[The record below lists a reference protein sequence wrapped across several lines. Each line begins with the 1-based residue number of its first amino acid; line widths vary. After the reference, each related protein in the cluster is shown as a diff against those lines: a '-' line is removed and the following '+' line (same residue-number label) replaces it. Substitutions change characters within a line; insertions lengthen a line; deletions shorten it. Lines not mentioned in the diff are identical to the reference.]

1 MKRLFTLVFSLFI
14 YCAAFA
20 QAIYSIDVDVLID
33 EKGDARITQ
42 IWDTEAVDGTEWYIP
57 IGNLGQMKIKDLTVS
72 DENGTVFKTLD
83 SWDVDKDL
91 KWKSGKCGI
100 VDKGSGGVEVCWGKG
115 SYGHHTHTVAYTA
128 TGLVNGFTDYD
139 AFNFKFIN
147 DQLSSI
153 PGRVSVTIR
162 NGTGSGKWTSEKVK
176 VWGFGF
182 GGEIYVN
189 EKGEVVTYNTEP
201 LGRFSEV
208 IVMCRFDKG
217 IFHPWL
223 ERNRPFSEMF
233 NMAMEGSE
241 YTPPPARIDSLH
253 VSVLFNEEGG
263 AFVMEEWYVC
273 APPGRWRTL
282 RNSLRK
288 EKTPI
293 RDVKVKID
301 DDFLEEMSY
310 EDWKTHKT
318 SAVMGCYAFSENK
331 GGRVKAIRWA
341 NSKDGLQTFKIYYHL
356 DDAVKNLSD
365 CDGFCHLFINQDMTL
380 YPENIKLYIMYSG
393 INPENTSIEFGGME
407 GQCGVLH
414 RGAYVKATEAYISDE
429 SYLKVLVR
437 FDDSVFNLKTTPEDK
452 DWEKFSRRAIEDVS
466 ASDHYDESDFAA
478 SDWFYGILLALIAFF
493 TGRKVWRKTGHV
505 LHKGIFGT
513 TKVTSW
519 WRDIPFGGDMDPAA
533 WVLNNG
539 WKHDKPYKPKDL
551 IGAYFLKWIQDG
563 IVKVNLWGE
572 GRKQAATL
580 EFTVA
585 RLPEGTPMTEKDL
598 FEMAYLA
605 SGNNHILEKDEFNA
619 WARRHY
625 TTVDSWNTAVSR
637 RGIEWF
643 RSRSISAKLYP
654 PTLGPDGQKEAVQL
668 LGFKNYLS
676 DFTLVSERE
685 AAEVKLWKQYMIY
698 ATLFGI
704 ADKVSASFKK
714 LYPEI
719 YATYVSEIGLG
730 SMASFNVV
738 SDIGASFIAA
748 AIAAKP
754 TPTYS
759 SSGHSSGGGGWSGGG
774 GHTSHS
780 GGGGYSGGGHGG
792 GSR

>member
-1 MKRLFTLVFSLFI
+1 MKRLFNLLLFLFI

-33 EKGDARITQ
+33 DKGDARITQ
-42 IWDTEAVDGTEWYIP
+42 VWDTESVDGTEWYIP

-72 DENGTVFKTLD
+72 DENGTVFETLEK
-83 SWDVDKDL
+83 WDVDRDL
-91 KWKSGKCGI
+91 KWKRNKCGI
-100 VDKGSGGVEVCWGKG
+100 VDKGSSGVEVCWGKG

-128 TGLVNGFTDYD
+128 TGLVGSFSDYD

-153 PGRVSVTIR
+153 PGKVSVTIR
-162 NGTGSGKWTSEKVK
+162 NGTGKGKWTSDNVK

-182 GGEIYVN
+182 GGEIYVT
-189 EKGEVVTYNTEP
+189 EKGEVKTYNTEP
-201 LGRFSEV
+201 LSRFSEV

-217 IFHPWL
+217 LFHPWL

-233 NMAMEGSE
+233 NMAMEGSD

-263 AFVMEEWYVC
+263 AFVMEEWYAC
-273 APPGRWRTL
+273 APPGRWYAI
-282 RNSLRK
+282 RNSLKR
-288 EKTPI
+288 ENTPI

-301 DDFLEEMSY
+301 DDLLEEMSY
-310 EDWKTHKT
+310 KDWKTHT
-318 SAVMGCYAFSENK
+318 TRSVMGCYAFSENK

-341 NSKDGLQTFKIYYHL
+341 SAKDGMQTFKLYYHL

-365 CDGFCHLFINQDMTL
+365 CDGFCHLFINQDMNL
-380 YPENIKLYIMYSG
+380 PPDNVKLYIMYDG
-393 INPENTSIEFGGME
+393 INPENTSIEFAGME
-407 GQCGVLH
+407 GKAGVLN
-414 RGAYVKATEAYISDE
+414 RGAYVKTTDAYVSDE
-429 SYLKVLVR
+429 SYLKVIVR
-437 FDDSVFNLKTTPEDK
+437 FDDSVFSLKTTPEDR
-452 DWEKFSRRAIEDVS
+452 DWAKFYKGALQDVK
-466 ASDHYDESDFAA
+466 ASDHYNEADVAA
-478 SDWFYGILLALIAFF
+478 SDWFLGILLSLLAFF
-493 TGRKVWRKTGHV
+493 TGKKVWRKTGHV
-505 LHKGIFGT
+505 LHKGVFGT
-513 TKVTSW
+513 AKVTSW

-533 WVLNNG
+533 WVLKNG
-539 WKHDKPYKPKDL
+539 WKHDNPYKSKDL

-563 IVKVNLWGE
+563 IVKVSLSGE
-572 GRKQAATL
+572 GRKQTALL

-585 RLPEGTPMTEKDL
+585 RLPAETPPTEKDL

-625 TTVDSWNTAVSR
+625 TTVDSWDTAVYR

-643 RSRSISAKLYP
+643 RSKGISAKLYP
-654 PTLGPDGQKEAVQL
+654 PTLGSDGQKEAVQL

-704 ADKVSASFKK
+704 ADKVSRSFKK

-719 YATYVSEIGLG
+719 YASYVSEIGLG
-730 SMASFNVV
+730 SISSFDVV
-738 SDIGASFIAA
+738 SNIGASFIGAA
-748 AIAAKP
+748 LAAKP
-754 TPTYS
+754 TPSYS

-774 GHTSHS
+774 GHTSFG